1 MLSVFYTLYYNLKQ
15 TPMSVDTKTITQ
27 EQNKDAVIS
36 YLLLRQFIGILGI
49 MLPLLLT
56 LGTYILANC
65 NSLQPSISHYYYS
78 IMHIVFVGVLCVMGG
93 FLITYRGA
101 SKNRK
106 LENRVSNLAG
116 ACALGVAIC
125 PTKFAGYINPSGCNC
140 QFIEL
145 QLHTTTKDIPNY
157 INSMHFGFAAVLFT
171 CFVFFCM
178 SIFQDPDLGEP
189 IDDMKKRRNV
199 IYKTCGV
206 IIIISILCI
215 AVLAIFPKL
224 DFPYSTFIFETTA
237 LLPFGFSWLL
247 KGSVNWPESKNPVL
261 RKAVQYLR

>member
-1 MLSVFYTLYYNLKQ
+1 
-15 TPMSVDTKTITQ
+15 MSADTKTVTN
-27 EQNKDAVIS
+27 EQNPGAVIS

-56 LGTYILANC
+56 AGTYILGNC
-65 NSLQPSISHYYYS
+65 NKLQPSISHYYYS

-101 SKNRK
+101 SKKRK
-106 LENRVSNLAG
+106 LENRISNLAG

-125 PTKFAGYINPSGCNC
+125 PTKLNGYDNPAGSNC

-145 QLHTTTKDIPNY
+145 QLTTASKDVPNY
-157 INSMHFGFAAVLFT
+157 INSMHFGFAALLFA

-178 SIFQDPDLGEP
+178 YIFQDPDLGEP
-189 IDDMKKRRNV
+189 IDDMKRRRNG

-206 IIIISILCI
+206 LIIISILCI
-215 AVLAIFPKL
+215 AFFAIFPDL
-224 DFPYSTFIFETTA
+224 DFHYSTFIFETTA
-237 LLPFGFSWLL
+237 LVPFGFSWLL